1 MEGDF
6 KDGHKILP
14 SPPLEKKGIKLDYP
28 VTLHALGNEPGND
41 K

>member
-6 KDGHKILP
+6 KNYNQILP
-14 SPPLEKKGIKLDYP
+14 SPPLEKAGINLDYP